1 MPHTK
6 SSPAARAA
14 TKKQVTEP
22 NASLAPVPP
31 AMPNRLTDAVI
42 PAPTVGLWVPKT
54 PTAVVNV
61 PKTLAPVMQ
70 ISLPQTHV
78 AAVAMKVGIT
88 PLATMAM
95 NYAELAT
102 KNLALPAVL

>member
-1 MPHTK
+1 MKNAMPVVK
-6 SSPAARAA
+6 NQISSAGGSVKTA

-22 NASLAPVPP
+22 NASLALAQP

-61 PKTLAPVMQ
+61 PKKLAPVMQ
-70 ISLPQTHV
+70 ISLP
-78 AAVAMKVGIT
+78 
-88 PLATMAM
+88 
-95 NYAELAT
+95 
-102 KNLALPAVL
+102 